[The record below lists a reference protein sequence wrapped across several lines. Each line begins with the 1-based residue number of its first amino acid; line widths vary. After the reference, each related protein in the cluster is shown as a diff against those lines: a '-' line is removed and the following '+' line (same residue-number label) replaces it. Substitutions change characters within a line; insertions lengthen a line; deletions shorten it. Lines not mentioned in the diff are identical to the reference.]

1 MAAPQIDTAYTE
13 EDCVAFLQRIQEQC
27 PVVLS
32 LLDSKQA
39 KLLSRSPTEAYDPK
53 ENINDEYLKDVRCSI
68 AVQQRIE
75 DAKQNLRDTLFMPR
89 KVDREVDV
97 KNFEKQMEV
106 LKMVSS
112 TSCAEILEP
121 CTMMNNVDG
130 CYCLITI
137 I

>member
-1 MAAPQIDTAYTE
+1 MADPQVDTAYVE
-13 EDCVAFLQRIQEQC
+13 EDSVAFLQRIQEQC

-39 KLLSRSPTEAYDPK
+39 KLLSRSPTEAYEPK

-75 DAKQNLRDTLFMPR
+75 EAEHNLRDTLFQPR

-97 KNFEKQMEV
+97 KNFEKQIKV
-106 LKMVSS
+106 LKMVSNNPVR
-112 TSCAEILEP
+112 AE
-121 CTMMNNVDG
+121 VFVG
-130 CYCLITI
+130 
-137 I
+137 